1 MNSNL
6 PIRKRIDYTI
16 EKADQY
22 GNPIV
27 IDELAMKTILI
38 WSFYGQK
45 LVARIQNATY
55 DEVKQGIL
63 ESDLVASKF
72 SIYQYVVHIS
82 NGDISKLKEPI
93 EINQLRSKL
102 PKALISSYCYDDRLN
117 LISMT
122 DANGLVF
129 EYEYDVLDRLKAEY
143 RKVGDKTELIKSYKY
158 NYYSSDKKL

>member
-55 DEVKQGIL
+55 DEVKQAL
-63 ESDLVASKF
+63 NRTPE
-72 SIYQYVVHIS
+72 
-82 NGDISKLKEPI
+82 DISKLKEPI